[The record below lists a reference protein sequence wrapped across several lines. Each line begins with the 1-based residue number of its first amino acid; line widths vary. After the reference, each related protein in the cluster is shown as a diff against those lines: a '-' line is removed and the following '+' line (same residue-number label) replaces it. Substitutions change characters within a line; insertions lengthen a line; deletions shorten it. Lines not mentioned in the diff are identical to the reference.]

1 MTIGKMLELIGGK
14 AGVSC
19 GRFHYGDAF
28 EEPSV
33 HADKVE
39 DIRNTLVKHGFSY
52 SGKDFLYS
60 GLHLGEME
68 RDCLIAHGV
77 SMVISE
83 RMMLSSDPYEVQK
96 FGPAARISSVSL
108 PLDILVSCP
117 VSAYSGAQ

>member
-60 GLHLGEME
+60 GITGCPLQAYIFMGPIYYQKLKH
-68 RDCLIAHGV
+68 
-77 SMVISE
+77 MVIDKMHVCAKGRPTLLTRQPNEGRSLV
-83 RMMLSSDPYEVQK
+83 LS
-96 FGPAARISSVSL
+96 
-108 PLDILVSCP
+108 
-117 VSAYSGAQ
+117 